1 MAHTR
6 VQTAWDLYD
15 QDESGYVERTRREE
29 EGRGRGER
37 KRGDLSGHGE
47 VCGVLAFTG

>member
-15 QDESGYVERTRREE
+15 QDESGYVERTRKEE

-37 KRGDLSGHGE
+37 KRREEEERGRGE
-47 VCGVLAFTG
+47 T

>member
-15 QDESGYVERTRREE
+15 QDESGYAERKRREE
-29 EGRGRGER
+29 AGRPEECDVYLRSRRG
-37 KRGDLSGHGE
+37 GL
-47 VCGVLAFTG
+47 